1 MEIINKGIL
10 PKNFL
15 VNKKYSIL
23 LFIKQGNNAETYRV
37 KGNDGK
43 LYFLKL
49 FNYAKLHRSAF
60 DAENN
65 LLEIE
70 FLKKVNHENVVSYKD
85 SGELIYDGKKYGFL
99 VLNFIAGE
107 TLAEKMSRESFSV
120 YYDVKQ
126 ILTDVLQGLEYLHG
140 LPEPIIHNEITPQ
153 NIMLDLSGDI
163 PKAILIDFGY
173 ARSFHQSTKA
183 YNRDGLNLD
192 YVASEC
198 FNGLYS
204 PQSDVFS
211 VGVVLFQMIFGTLP
225 WSANLSKFQAEK
237 ISAEENV
244 IQVRKNQLFCHEVNA
259 DFVGYSVNVELV
271 MKKALSVDVE
281 CRFNNATEFIQALN
295 GEIEIEVNGNEES
308 PEIPPK
314 KTVEKGKG
322 FSAIAGMQFLKDQL
336 KNDVIDVIENPEE
349 YKKHNLGLPNGM
361 LLYGPPGCGKTFFAE
376 RFAEEAGYYC
386 IKVVSS
392 DIASI
397 YVHGSQEK
405 IGKLFK
411 EAKEKAPTILY
422 FDELDAMAP
431 NREKLNNQSQSG
443 EVNEFLSQLDN
454 IGNSGVFVVG
464 STNKPDL
471 IDKAILRAGRLE
483 KWFYI
488 PPPDFEA
495 RKAMF
500 ELYLKE
506 RPLDFGIDY
515 SKLAK
520 LTENYVS
527 SDIKL
532 LIDEA
537 SRKTIRDKSKRISM
551 ETLEYIIE
559 HQRPTVS
566 LSELK
571 KYELI
576 RHQIENDIEI
586 KPNNGRPKVGYIKTE
601 NDEKNSSPKKMG
613 F

>member
-1 MEIINKGIL
+1 MEANYIGIL
-10 PKNFL
+10 PKNFS
-15 VNKKYSIL
+15 VNEKYSVL
-23 LFIKQGNNAETYRV
+23 LFIKQGSNAETYRI

-49 FNYAKLHRSAF
+49 FNFAKLHRSAF
-60 DAENN
+60 DDENN

-70 FLKKVNHENVVSYKD
+70 FLKKVMHENIVSYKD
-85 SGELIYDGKKYGFL
+85 SGELIFEGKKYGFL
-99 VLNFIAGE
+99 ILDFIPGE
-107 TLAEKMSRESFSV
+107 TLAERISREPFSN
-120 YYDVKQ
+120 YYDVQQ
-126 ILTDVLQGLEYLHG
+126 IIINVLQGLDYLHN

-153 NIMLDLSGDI
+153 NIMLDLSGNI
-163 PKAILIDFGY
+163 PKAVIIDFGY
-173 ARSFHQSTKA
+173 ARSFHQSSKA
-183 YNRDGLNLD
+183 YNKEGLNLN

-198 FNGLYS
+198 FNNLYS
-204 PQSDVFS
+204 PQSDLFS
-211 VGVVLFQMIFGTLP
+211 VGVIIFRLMFGMLP
-225 WSANLSKFQAEK
+225 WFKDISNFQSDRIK
-237 ISAEENV
+237 MEETIIEERKKPLVFPNIENNV
-244 IQVRKNQLFCHEVNA
+244 V
-259 DFVGYSVNVELV
+259 DFNESILTIL
-271 MKKALSVDVE
+271 KKALNNNLE
-281 CRFNNATEFIQALN
+281 KRFQSASEFIDAIN
-295 GEIEIEVNGNEES
+295 GKNSIEVVEEIT
-308 PEIPPK
+308 EK
-314 KTVEKGKG
+314 KVKTVVEKGKG
-322 FSAIAGMQFLKDQL
+322 FSAIAGMQQLKDQL
-336 KNDVIDVIENPEE
+336 QYDVINVIENPEE

-376 RFAEEAGYYC
+376 RFAEEAGYNF

-411 EAKEKAPTILY
+411 EAREKAPTIIY
-422 FDELDAMAP
+422 FDELDAMVP
-431 NREKLNNQSQSG
+431 NRNNLNNQSQSG

-454 IGNSGVFVVG
+454 IGSSGVFVIG

-471 IDKAILRAGRLE
+471 IDKAVLRAGRLE

-495 RKAMF
+495 RKSMF

-506 RPLDFGIDY
+506 RPIDFGIDY
-515 SKLAK
+515 ERLAT
-520 LTENYVS
+520 LTEYYVS

-551 ETLEYIIE
+551 EILEYIIE

-576 RHQIENDIEI
+576 RQQIENDIEA
-586 KPNNGRPKVGYIKTE
+586 KPNNERPKVGYIKTD
-601 NDEKNSSPKKMG
+601 NNQNNSSPKKVG

>member
-1 MEIINKGIL
+1 MNNIL
-10 PKNFL
+10 PIGYKITE
-15 VNKKYSIL
+15 KYEVL
-23 LFIKQGNNAETYRV
+23 RFIKQGSNAETYRV

-49 FNYAKLHRSAF
+49 FNYSKLHRSAF

-70 FLKKVNHENVVSYKD
+70 FLKKVRHENIVSYKD
-85 SGELIYDGKKYGFL
+85 SGELIYDGKKYGVL
-99 VLNFIAGE
+99 VLKFIAGE

-120 YYDVKQ
+120 YYDVKH
-126 ILTDVLQGLEYLHG
+126 IITNVLQGLEYLHG

-183 YNRDGLNLD
+183 YNKEGLNLN

-211 VGVVLFQMIFGTLP
+211 VGTVLFQMILGTPP

-244 IQVRKNQLFCHEVNA
+244 IQARKNQLFIHEVSA
-259 DFVGYSVNVELV
+259 DFVGYNTNIGLII
-271 MKKALSVDVE
+271 KKALSIDTE
-281 CRFNNATEFIQALN
+281 SRFNNATEFIQALN
-295 GEIEIEVNGNEES
+295 GEIEVKVNGCEDT
-308 PEIPPK
+308 PVKPPK
-314 KTVEKGKG
+314 KDVEKGKG
-322 FSAIAGMQFLKDQL
+322 FSAIAGMQTLKDQL
-336 KNDVIDVIENPEE
+336 KNDVIEVIENPEE

-376 RFAEEAGYYC
+376 RFAEEAGFNY
-386 IKVVSS
+386 IKVISS
-392 DIASI
+392 DIGSI
-397 YVHGSQEK
+397 YIHGAQDE
-405 IGKLFK
+405 IGKVFK
-411 EAKEKAPTILY
+411 EAREKAPTILY
-422 FDELDAMAP
+422 FDELDAMVP
-431 NREKLNNQSQSG
+431 TREKLNNQSQSG
-443 EVNEFLSQLDN
+443 EVNEFLSQLNN
-454 IGNSGVFVVG
+454 IGSSGVFVVG

-471 IDKAILRAGRLE
+471 IDKAVLRAGRLE
-483 KWFYI
+483 KWFFI
-488 PPPDFEA
+488 PPPDYEA

-515 SKLAK
+515 GKLAK

-527 SDIKL
+527 SDLKL

-576 RHQIENDIEI
+576 RQQIENDIEN
-586 KPNNGRPKVGYIKTE
+586 KPNNDRPIVGYIKTD
-601 NDEKNSSPKKMG
+601 NDQKNSSPKKMG